1 MKATAKWSGP
11 GSGHSETSSRL
22 KSAPQCWEPD
32 PRYPSWP
39 AVMKPRSKAE
49 YMTAPVQPPKPPKPL
64 AQRGPS
70 IHDVEPLRSS
80 RAACHAGDGAHA
92 GMGPGAS
99 HRTDGGLGP
108 VQSQPVAEE
117 HSAAAVT
124 PAIRPVLA
132 DPDTF
137 NRVFV
142 RLGAVYWPGD
152 LDIARDA
159 IYATIKAS
167 DRLECVLS

>member
-1 MKATAKWSGP
+1 M
-11 GSGHSETSSRL
+11 
-22 KSAPQCWEPD
+22 
-32 PRYPSWP
+32 
-39 AVMKPRSKAE
+39 
-49 YMTAPVQPPKPPKPL
+49 
-64 AQRGPS
+64 
-70 IHDVEPLRSS
+70 
-80 RAACHAGDGAHA
+80 
-92 GMGPGAS
+92 
-99 HRTDGGLGP
+99 
-108 VQSQPVAEE
+108 QSQPVAEE